1 MDRSASLDPGWRADH
16 LWSPDGGRI
25 VFDSNI
31 EGQFELYTISAD
43 GGKPRRM
50 TTSRADEALASWS
63 HDGKSIYF
71 GSDRSG
77 EWQVWKMPAEG
88 GNATQITQH
97 GGAVA
102 FESPDGRVVYYS
114 KGRLETSLWMV
125 PVGGGS

>member
-1 MDRSASLDPGWRADH
+1 
-16 LWSPDGGRI
+16 
-25 VFDSNI
+25 
-31 EGQFELYTISAD
+31 
-43 GGKPRRM
+43 M

-102 FESPDGRVVYYS
+102 FESLDGRVVYYS